1 MRALVHDIP
10 PILAVESLAMHSAL
24 ANHGPRKREER
35 AMPLVI
41 LTVAAQV
48 LAVVHLFRT
57 GRDMRW
63 LFLIILVPAIGCLA
77 YFFIEVLPS
86 LRQSPAARRAM
97 RAAKKAV
104 DPNQGVRQGAL
115 DYERS
120 QNVETAARLAEEL
133 TKAGRYEEA
142 MRVCNDAR
150 RGLFEDD
157 PKILLALATAQFA
170 AGDHA
175 GAISTLDY
183 LREKNPSFRSAD
195 GHLVYARALEES
207 AATDRALEEYAA
219 LVKYYPG
226 AEARVRQA
234 MLLKKLG
241 RLDEARALFDSVLD
255 DGRLAPKHFQ
265 RSQREW
271 LDRAAR
277 ERP

>member
-1 MRALVHDIP
+1 
-10 PILAVESLAMHSAL
+10 
-24 ANHGPRKREER
+24 
-35 AMPLVI
+35 MPFMI

-63 LFLIILVPAIGCLA
+63 LFLIILVPAIGCIA
-77 YFFIEVLPS
+77 YFFVEVLPS
-86 LRQSPAARRAM
+86 LRQSPAARRAL

-104 DPNQGVRQGAL
+104 DPNRGIREGSL
-115 DYERS
+115 NYERS
-120 QNVETAARLAEEL
+120 QNVETAARLADEL
-133 TKAGRYEEA
+133 TKAGRYQEA
-142 MRVCNDAR
+142 QRVCNDAR
-150 RGLFEDD
+150 QGLFEDD
-157 PKILLALATAQFA
+157 PKILLALANAQFA
-170 AGDHA
+170 AGDFHA
-175 GAISTLDY
+175 AIGTLDY
-183 LREKNPSFRSAD
+183 LREKNPSFRSPD
-195 GHLVYARALEES
+195 GHLVYARALEEVDDV
-207 AATDRALEEYAA
+207 DRALEEYAA

-234 MLLKKLG
+234 LLVKKLG
-241 RLDEARALFDSVLD
+241 RLDEARALLDAVLE